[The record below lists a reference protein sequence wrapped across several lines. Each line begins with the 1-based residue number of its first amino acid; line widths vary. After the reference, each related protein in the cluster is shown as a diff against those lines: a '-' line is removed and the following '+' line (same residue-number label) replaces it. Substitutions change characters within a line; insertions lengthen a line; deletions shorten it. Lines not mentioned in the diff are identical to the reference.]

1 MTQQILL
8 VTWML
13 KIESIIKM
21 LDIHNQTRSEQRE
34 KVMQHKESQRKLG
47 MSFKLA
53 NSLTLDVLD
62 HLHVYFHV
70 DFQGTL
76 KLRKLQHLVLDGN
89 SFTRIPSLQGSIIS
103 QSYI

>member
-1 MTQQILL
+1 
-8 VTWML
+8 ML
-13 KIESIIKM
+13 KIESMHIIKI
-21 LDIHNQTRSEQRE
+21 LDIHNQTRIKQRE
-34 KVMQHKESQRKLG
+34 KVMQHKESRRKLG
-47 MSFKLA
+47 MSMKPA
-53 NSLTLDVLD
+53 NSLTLDVID

-76 KLRKLQHLVLDGN
+76 KLSKLQHLVLDGN